1 MTELGGRRLQRSVS
15 LWPPTVY
22 RESEVVGSP
31 YDGFGGEGGRF
42 IVGFLDE
49 QDVSRSGRR

>member
-22 RESEVVGSP
+22 RESEGGSP
-31 YDGFGGEGGRF
+31 DDGFGGEGGRF